1 MVAMCMVVLV
11 GSVVVIVVMVV
22 AVVPAIVVVMV
33 AGIVVVIVVV
43 VHLVIV
49 IQQRGR
55 VDDRGLLRALG
66 RCRDL
71 HHAGCVLQLVQQG
84 LGLCALLVVGRLG
97 LEADQAV
104 QGRAKADRQRLALLA
119 DVQRAQAVLVHMAL
133 LVSMM
138 VVMVVVVPGRMVRTG
153 RGCRRQ
159 QGASH
164 GQPQRVASGN
174 SRSSG
179 LAGPKGK
186 GMFRSMFHQDL
197 LMGNL
202 RR

>member
-1 MVAMCMVVLV
+1 MVAMFMLALV
-11 GSVVVIVVMVV
+11 CIVVVIVVMVV
-22 AVVPAIVVVMV
+22 TVVPAVVVVMV

-43 VHLVIV
+43 IHLVIV
-49 IQQRGR
+49 IQQRGGI
-55 VDDRGLLRALG
+55 DDRGLLRTLG
-66 RCRDL
+66 RGRDL
-71 HHAGCVLQLVQQG
+71 HYAVGVLQLVQQG

-104 QGRAKADRQRLALLA
+104 QRRAKAHRQRLALLA
-119 DVQRAQAVLVHMAL
+119 DVQCAQAVLVHMAL

-138 VVMVVVVPGRMVRTG
+138 VVMVVVVPGRMMRTG

-179 LAGPKGK
+179 LGGLKGK
-186 GMFRSMFHQDL
+186 GMFRSMFHQGL

-202 RR
+202 PR

>member
-1 MVAMCMVVLV
+1 MLFRLV
-11 GSVVVIVVMVV
+11 E
-22 AVVPAIVVVMV
+22 
-33 AGIVVVIVVV
+33 
-43 VHLVIV
+43 
-49 IQQRGR
+49 R
-55 VDDRGLLRALG
+55 
-66 RCRDL
+66 
-71 HHAGCVLQLVQQG
+71 
-84 LGLCALLVVGRLG
+84 
-97 LEADQAV
+97 LEARSSDAPMRV
-104 QGRAKADRQRLALLA
+104 KIWSMGPIWAASAGTKLPVCAMRTMWATSLLA

-138 VVMVVVVPGRMVRTG
+138 AVMVIVVPGRMVRTS

-159 QGASH
+159 QDASH

-186 GMFRSMFHQDL
+186 GMFRSMFHQGL

-202 RR
+202 PR

>member
-1 MVAMCMVVLV
+1 MVAMRMVVLV
-11 GSVVVIVVMVV
+11 CSVVVIVVMVI
-22 AVVPAIVVVMV
+22 AVMPAVVVVMV
-33 AGIVVVIVVV
+33 AGIVIVIVVV

-49 IQQRGR
+49 IQQRGG
-55 VDDRGLLRALG
+55 VDHRGLLRALG
-66 RCRDL
+66 CCRDL
-71 HHAGCVLQLVQQG
+71 HHTGSVLQLVQQG

-104 QGRAKADRQRLALLA
+104 QRRAKAHRQRLALLA

-138 VVMVVVVPGRMVRTG
+138 VVMVVVVPGRMVRTS

-179 LAGPKGK
+179 LGGPKGK
-186 GMFRSMFHQDL
+186 GMFRSMFHQGL

-202 RR
+202 PR

>member
-1 MVAMCMVVLV
+1 MVAMCMLVLV
-11 GSVVVIVVMVV
+11 CGVVVVMVV
-22 AVVPAIVVVMV
+22 AVVPAVVVVMV
-33 AGIVVVIVVV
+33 TGIVVVIVVV
-43 VHLVIV
+43 IHFVIV

-55 VDDRGLLRALG
+55 VDDRWLLRTLG
-66 RCRDL
+66 CCRDL
-71 HHAGCVLQLVQQG
+71 HHARSVLQLVQQG

-104 QGRAKADRQRLALLA
+104 QRRAKAHRQRLALLA

-179 LAGPKGK
+179 LGGPKGK

-202 RR
+202 PR